1 MEQKRRKGSY
11 FFAIMSIDDNN
22 KCYLYQLPL
31 QECPA
36 TAIDVFVI

>member
-11 FFAIMSIDDNN
+11 FFAIFCTNDNN
-22 KCYLYQLPL
+22 KQYLCQLPL